1 FADPGLISWCLGFV
15 KAGAKAAGR
24 DPRRIEIMSAAP
36 VWVSTD
42 LNVARERVR
51 WFPALVSNH
60 VVDLVS
66 RYKPEELP
74 STLTSY
80 IRNRETRRSEEH
92 TSELQSR
99 GHLVCRLLLEKKKS
113 IFILSIIFL
122 SC

>member
-1 FADPGLISWCLGFV
+1 
-15 KAGAKAAGR
+15 
-24 DPRRIEIMSAAP
+24 MSAAP

-80 IRNRETRRSEEH
+80 IRNRGQYDYRHHCEVESDNAKFRSEEH

-99 GHLVCRLLLEKKKS
+99 GHLVCRLLLEKNKRQLVRRQRES
-113 IFILSIIFL
+113 PVREPAFWFSPARLSG
-122 SC
+122 